1 MRAVV
6 QRVTRADVTISG
18 EEKAQIGKGLLIL
31 LGVMDGDNKNDVD
44 YIVKKSVGLRV
55 FEDENGKMNVSAAD
69 VGAELLIV
77 SQFTLLGDVRKGY
90 RPSFTAAGRPEQT
103 KKIYE
108 AAVEEFKKSGL
119 VVKTGEFGAYMK
131 VGLINDGPVTI
142 LLDSRKVF

>member
-6 QRVTRADVTISG
+6 QRVTRADVAISG
-18 EEKAQIGKGLLIL
+18 EVKAQIGKGLLIL
-31 LGVMDGDNKNDVD
+31 LGVMDGDNKSDVD

-119 VVKTGEFGAYMK
+119 VVKTGEFGADMK
-131 VGLINDGPVTI
+131 VALINDGPVTI